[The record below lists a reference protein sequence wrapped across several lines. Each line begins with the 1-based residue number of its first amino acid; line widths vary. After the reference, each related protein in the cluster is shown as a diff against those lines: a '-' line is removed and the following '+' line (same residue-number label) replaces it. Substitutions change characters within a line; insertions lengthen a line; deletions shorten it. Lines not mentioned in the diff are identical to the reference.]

1 MFCVRSWESFTDI
14 YKSALDEMH
23 DIFGGDDYDWALEAD
38 EEIAE
43 PTEQPETRYQDV
55 RPTILSVMNP
65 SSFLS

>member
-1 MFCVRSWESFTDI
+1 
-14 YKSALDEMH
+14 MH

-55 RPTILSVMNP
+55 RPIVLFVLNP
-65 SSFLS
+65 SSFFVKGLRAV

>member
-1 MFCVRSWESFTDI
+1 
-14 YKSALDEMH
+14 MH

-55 RPTILSVMNP
+55 RPTVLSVLNP
-65 SSFLS
+65 SSFFVKGLRAV